1 MSKSAARLD
10 KGMDNLRG
18 RVLGMVESWGL
29 PDKQER
35 GIKSTFKSLTYDL
48 QADLQNDIREDIG
61 DAHGNG

>member
-1 MSKSAARLD
+1 MSKSATRLD

-29 PDKQER
+29 PTQQER

-48 QADLQNDIREDIG
+48 QADLHDDILEDIG
-61 DAHGNG
+61 DAHANE